1 MTNSEF
7 SNEFDILYN
16 NISSNQAPGLD
27 DYEKSVFLTK
37 AQEDIVLA
45 YYTGKNESGDYFE
58 GSEEVRQ
65 YLYTLVQDIEGS
77 EATSTEEFAGISDN
91 SKFYSLDED
100 YLYILSEYIKTDL
113 DKKIKVVPITADQFL
128 KVENNPF
135 RGPSK
140 SRVLRL
146 DISTP
151 TGGRVQELV
160 TAENIKV
167 YIARVLLKPTPIVI
181 GVTERTVND
190 KKEYYLPQGL
200 SINGVD
206 KNTECSLPE
215 SLHRK
220 ILDRAV
226 LLAKASFAS
235 NPGQ

>member
-16 NISSNQAPGLD
+16 NIMSNQAPGLD
-27 DYEKSVFLTK
+27 AYEKSVFLTK

-45 YYTGKNESGDYFE
+45 YYTGRNESGDYFE

-65 YLYTLVQDIEGS
+65 YLYTLIQDIEPQRLQDV
-77 EATSTEEFAGISDN
+77 EDYGISNN
-91 SKFYSLDED
+91 SKFFRVKDID
-100 YLYILSEYIKTDL
+100 YLYILSEYVQV
-113 DKKIKVVPITADQFL
+113 KVDENTTRKVKVIPVTADEFL
-128 KVENNPF
+128 RIESNPF

-146 DISTP
+146 DVSIPSKE
-151 TGGRVQELV
+151 GRVQELITTETIDTYRV
-160 TAENIKV
+160 
-167 YIARVLLKPTPIVI
+167 RVLRRPTPIII
-181 GVTERTVND
+181 GD
-190 KKEYYLPQGL
+190 LGGL
-200 SINGVD
+200 SINNSSDYGGND
-206 KNTECSLPE
+206 KTTCELPE

>member
-7 SNEFDILYN
+7 SNEFDILFN
-16 NISSNQAPGLD
+16 NVMSNQAPGLD
-27 DYEKSVFLTK
+27 AYEKSVFLTK

-45 YYTGKNESGDYFE
+45 YYTGRNESGDYFE

-65 YLYTLVQDIEGS
+65 YLYTLVLDAKMEPY
-77 EATSTEEFAGISDN
+77 TKTEQNKHDYPIGISDD
-91 SKFYSLDED
+91 STFWFYDND
-100 YLYILSEYIKTDL
+100 YLFILSEHIKTSS
-113 DKKIKVVPITADQFL
+113 DKKIKVIPVTADEFL
-128 KVENNPF
+128 KIEDNPF

-151 TGGRVQELV
+151 TGGRIHELV
-160 TAENIKV
+160 TDETIKT
-167 YIARVLLKPTPIVI
+167 YIVRVLRKPAPIIV
-181 GVTERTVND
+181 GD
-190 KKEYYLPQGL
+190 LGGL
-200 SINGVD
+200 SINKVSKYDG
-206 KNTECSLPE
+206 NTTVSCELPD